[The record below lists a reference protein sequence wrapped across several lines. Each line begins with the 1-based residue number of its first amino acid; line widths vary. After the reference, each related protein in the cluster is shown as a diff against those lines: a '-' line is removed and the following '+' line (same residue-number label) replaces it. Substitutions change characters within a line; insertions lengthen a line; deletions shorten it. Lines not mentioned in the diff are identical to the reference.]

1 MLPVDKLKGTDPVDV
16 LDFSRKGLGMASA
29 FVIATLI
36 GMNPT
41 LQSLNLSSNRLAGEA
56 SIWQELFGE
65 DIDKSD
71 TGLEAAFAKVDLD
84 RSGKMDAAEVKAYIL
99 AVYENGLND
108 TVSSEMMA
116 TADTNNDGE
125 VDLDEFKIIM
135 RAGPKKSEERPQMFG
150 VKAICDALRTNSTLT
165 SLNLSSNRLCGLD
178 VFGNGSYTAEVI
190 LVLAEALC
198 ANKFSNLLNLDLS
211 WNDIGLIG
219 ANALASALVAN
230 RSITEVRS
238 APPPGLP
245 SLALTVHAAL
255 FTGECG
261 GLSSPCEE
269 AQRHGS
275 YRGARLFAQEP
286 SARFCGGDRRPD
298 PRESLANLLG
308 PLAQSIARR
317 APVH

>member
-1 MLPVDKLKGTDPVDV
+1 VNVDGVMLPVDKLKGTDPVDV

-99 AVYENGLND
+99 AVYENRLND
-108 TVSSEMMA
+108 KVISEMMA

-230 RSITEVRS
+230 RSITEVCS
-238 APPPGLP
+238 APPPF
-245 SLALTVHAAL
+245 VNV
-255 FTGECG
+255 C
-261 GLSSPCEE
+261 
-269 AQRHGS
+269 
-275 YRGARLFAQEP
+275 
-286 SARFCGGDRRPD
+286 D
-298 PRESLANLLG
+298 
-308 PLAQSIARR
+308 
-317 APVH
+317 